1 MEESR
6 RLTPASPS
14 SAAKAALP
22 LILLA
27 AVIQGWA
34 LYGLHHAI
42 EYHHWPA
49 TESGWLVALY
59 AVTLFVP
66 ITVQLLARYAHA
78 AILWRFVAMLAVAFF
93 YFGWHFGAHVLG
105 GGASA
110 YTADSAWP
118 LSLALLFGVLW
129 LLVLP
134 FAQSRLTT
142 GHWAS
147 DYGALFTH
155 AWHNKLMLAEAVLFT
170 GLFWLLMFLWQMLF
184 HLLKI
189 DYFRELFKEPI
200 FIYPV
205 TALTFGCALHL
216 IGSITQLTS
225 IVLEQLLNVLKWLA
239 TLAAVILTL
248 FTVALVLSL
257 PGLVFTGQKAIG
269 ATWLLWLLAVMV
281 LFLNAAYRDGR
292 VLEPYPSWIA
302 RCLRAIV
309 PLMVI
314 IALTALYAL
323 IVRSRHYGLT
333 VERVWA
339 FVVASAA
346 LLYSVG
352 YSMAAFRKGAWLGA
366 ISRVNISVAVALI
379 VVIGAA
385 MTPLLSPF
393 RLAANSQFRLVQER
407 GLNAVEAAGDKRIGI
422 RAYGQNSPLHYL
434 RFDAGR
440 YGQARLKELAE
451 SYDGPDQDTVRRSAN
466 AVLALKTRWEPVAP
480 VDVREALGKLPVYPQ
495 GRTLDPGLIDK
506 LVKDLGQPG
515 VLGLRDFSGQAAGI
529 FIDLNGDSTEE
540 FVFMMP
546 PRGRVYENRQG
557 KWQYRGDVVDPSR
570 LGVAGAGGGGAARSL
585 IDDLTQGNVASTPSK
600 WSDLLIGTHRYRMD
614 APD

>member
-6 RLTPASPS
+6 HSSPAGL
-14 SAAKAALP
+14 SAERTALP

-42 EYHHWPA
+42 QNHHWPA
-49 TESGWLVALY
+49 TDSAWLVALY
-59 AVTLFVP
+59 ALALFIP
-66 ITVQLLARYAHA
+66 LTVQLLARYARA
-78 AILWRFVAMLAVAFF
+78 AVLWRFIAMLAIAYF

-105 GGASA
+105 GQAVYSA
-110 YTADSAWP
+110 DFAWP
-118 LSLALLFGVLW
+118 LPLALLSGVLW

-142 GHWAS
+142 GRWAS
-147 DYGALFTH
+147 DYRALFTH
-155 AWHNKLMLAEAVLFT
+155 AWHNKLMLAEAALFT
-170 GLFWLLMFLWQMLF
+170 GLFWLLLFLWQMLF
-184 HLLKI
+184 HLLKL
-189 DYFRELFKEPI
+189 DFFRDLFREPI

-225 IVLEQLLNVLKWLA
+225 VVLEQLLNVLKWLA
-239 TLAAVILTL
+239 TLAGVILTL
-248 FTVALVLSL
+248 FTAALVLSL
-257 PGLVFTGQKAIG
+257 PGLLFTGQKAIG

-281 LFLNAAYRDGR
+281 LFLNAAYRDGT
-292 VLEPYPSWIA
+292 VLQPYPAWIA
-302 RCLRAIV
+302 RSLRAIV
-309 PLMVI
+309 PLMLI

-339 FVVASAA
+339 LVVAGAG

-352 YSMAAFRKGAWLGA
+352 YSMAALRKGAWLGA
-366 ISRVNISVAVALI
+366 MSRVNIGVAVALI
-379 VVIGAA
+379 VVIAAA

-407 GLNAVEAAGDKRIGI
+407 GLKAVEAEDKRDRV
-422 RAYGQNSPLHYL
+422 RAGGQNSPLHYL

-440 YGQARLKELAE
+440 YGQARLKELAD
-451 SYDGPDQDTVRRSAN
+451 SYAGPEQENVRRSAT
-466 AVLALKTRWEPVAP
+466 AMLALKTRWEPVAR
-480 VDVREALGKLPVYPQ
+480 VDVREVISKLPIYPQ
-495 GRTLDPGLIDK
+495 GRALDSGLTER
-506 LVKDLGQPG
+506 LVDDLSKAGGDLGN
-515 VLGLRDFSGQAAGI
+515 RSNSSAGI
-529 FIDLNGDSTEE
+529 FIDLNDDGVDE
-540 FVFMMP
+540 FVFMTP
-546 PRGRVYENRQG
+546 FYGRVYEHRLDQ
-557 KWQYRGDVVDPSR
+557 WQYRGNVLEPSR
-570 LGVAGAGGGGAARSL
+570 LGIAFGGGAPLSL
-585 IDDLTQGNVASTPSK
+585 IDELSKGRVSSKPSE
-600 WSDLLIGTHRYRMD
+600 WRDLLIGMHRYRMD